1 MSIESG
7 REAALELLTAHPEV
21 TALFVASDVAALGAI
36 RAALELGRR
45 IPEELAIIGFDDL
58 EIAARQMVYP
68 LSTMAQPKERIGQ
81 LAARM
86 MLDLFAGKTVESQ
99 LLNAP
104 LVVRKTTRS

>member
-1 MSIESG
+1 
-7 REAALELLTAHPEV
+7 
-21 TALFVASDVAALGAI
+21 
-36 RAALELGRR
+36 
-45 IPEELAIIGFDDL
+45 
-58 EIAARQMVYP
+58 MVYP

>member
-1 MSIESG
+1 MSD
-7 REAALELLTAHPEV
+7 RTVKKRAAT
-21 TALFVASDVAALGAI
+21 ASDVAALGTI
-36 RAALELGRR
+36 QAALELGRR

-58 EIAARQMVYP
+58 EIAAKQMIYP

-86 MLDLFAGKTVESQ
+86 MLDIFAGKPVQSQ

-104 LVVRKTTRS
+104 LVIRKTTQAAK